1 MQIKCYRS
9 LQYRLC
15 LPRKPWKG
23 SLGKVG
29 CNRLEDERKYTGRTG
44 GEGHF
49 SQKEQA
55 EHFKTAESSS
65 STLKYMK
72 MHMQCK
78 TEQVGSVHH
87 RGPLILGLE
96 I

>member
-1 MQIKCYRS
+1 MES
-9 LQYRLC
+9 
-15 LPRKPWKG
+15 

-29 CNRLEDERKYTGRTG
+29 RNWLESERKYTDRYG

-49 SQKEQA
+49 SQTEQA
-55 EHFKTAESSS
+55 ESFKIAESSS

-78 TEQVGSVHH
+78 TEA
-87 RGPLILGLE
+87 L
-96 I
+96 

>member
-1 MQIKCYRS
+1 M
-9 LQYRLC
+9 C

-29 CNRLEDERKYTGRTG
+29 RNWLENERKYTGRNG

-55 EHFKTAESSS
+55 ERFKTAESSS

-72 MHMQCK
+72 MHMPCK
-78 TEQVGSVHH
+78 TEKVGSVHH